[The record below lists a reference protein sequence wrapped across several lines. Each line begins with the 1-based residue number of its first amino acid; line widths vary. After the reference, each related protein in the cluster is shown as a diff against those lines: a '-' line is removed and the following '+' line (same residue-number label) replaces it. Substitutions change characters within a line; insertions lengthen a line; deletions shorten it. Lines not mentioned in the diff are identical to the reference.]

1 MSKQMTTRELE
12 AAIRAN
18 KRYLAL
24 LDREIAEASLVDPD
38 LLVGLD
44 PDQMLPFQ
52 YSAIDGLDDLVG
64 VNVDVDTEE
73 TRSAPQGVST
83 PYYGFIRTDGD
94 AAFVCTR
101 LSAYVRTDANL
112 YGTGAIDMFHPASDV
127 INEFGLGVRLID
139 DTNDRRLSLS
149 YDRQG
154 TAQRSAIIPL
164 DLIGQSSFGSVGG
177 LSNPAQSTFARN
189 STIRV
194 EVFSTSIDSDNAIS
208 VSTMRVH
215 VIMHGY
221 KVIGG

>member
-1 MSKQMTTRELE
+1 MSKSMTNRELE

-38 LLVGLD
+38 LLLGLD

-52 YSAIDGLDDLVG
+52 YTAIDGSDDLPG
-64 VNVDVDTEE
+64 ISINVDAEE
-73 TRSAPQGVST
+73 LRTAPQGVST
-83 PYYGFIRTDGD
+83 AYYGFIRTDGD

-101 LSAYVRTDANL
+101 LSAYVRTDGNF

-127 INEFGLGVRLID
+127 INEFGLGLRIVD

-154 TAQRSAIIPL
+154 TAQKSAIIPL
-164 DLIGQSSFGSVGG
+164 DMIGQSAFASVGG
-177 LSNPAQSTFARN
+177 LLSPAQSTFARN

-194 EVFSTSIDSDNAIS
+194 EAFSTSIDSATAIS
-208 VSTMRVH
+208 VSLMRVH